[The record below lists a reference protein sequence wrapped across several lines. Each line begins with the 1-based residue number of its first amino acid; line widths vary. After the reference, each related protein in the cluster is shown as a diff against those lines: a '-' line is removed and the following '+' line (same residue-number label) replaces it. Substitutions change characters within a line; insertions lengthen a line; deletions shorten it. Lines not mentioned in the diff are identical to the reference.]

1 MFGIGSV
8 IKAITTLLIVL
19 SIGVGGW
26 YLINLKA
33 DLAISEA
40 NNAKLLEATQAQT
53 ALIEGMKADIQQ
65 IQETNQQLAADNEK
79 QRQDVE
85 TLNSKFSKR
94 DFGALAAERPSVIE
108 KLVNRGTANA
118 MRCLELASDA
128 PLNDREKNAKTPTE
142 ANRECPALIDRNY
155 TEPTR

>member
-94 DFGALAAERPSVIE
+94 DFGALAAERPSVVE

-118 MRCLELASDA
+118 MRCLELASGA

>member
-19 SIGVGGW
+19 SIGAGGW
-26 YLINLKA
+26 YLMNLKA

-40 NNAKLLEATQAQT
+40 NNAKLVEATQAQT
-53 ALIEGMKADIQQ
+53 ALIEGMRADIQQ
-65 IQETNQQLAADNEK
+65 IQETNRQLAEDNEK
-79 QRQDVE
+79 QRRDVE

-94 DFGALAAERPSVIE
+94 DFGALAAERPAAIE
-108 KLVNRGTANA
+108 KLVNRGTVNA
-118 MRCLELASDA
+118 MRCLELASGA
-128 PLNDREKNAKTPTE
+128 PLNDKEKNAKTPME